1 MIEIP
6 TNKVA
11 NSYKTTNQQ
20 GSKLLQNHLPTRQK
34 TLTEPPTN
42 KGENSYKA
50 PTHKGANL
58 QNHLPTREQTLTK
71 SPTHKGANSYK
82 ITLPISEQQK
92 YRMVHL
98 AMKMKSS
105 HQVYHT
111 VLSWQCRKS
120 VGAHTLLFS
129 SHIR

>member
-34 TLTEPPTN
+34 TLTKHLPTR
-42 KGENSYKA
+42 EQTYKA

-71 SPTHKGANSYK
+71 SPCLY
-82 ITLPISEQQK
+82 Q
-92 YRMVHL
+92 
-98 AMKMKSS
+98 SS
-105 HQVYHT
+105 KNTEWYT
-111 VLSWQCRKS
+111 
-120 VGAHTLLFS
+120 
-129 SHIR
+129 